1 MLMLQA
7 IKNTAFESFGSF
19 LVPCSYN
26 AEVERSEF
34 FCGNDTK
41 LNVGYISDL

>member
-19 LVPCSYN
+19 LVPN
-26 AEVERSEF
+26 VVIMQ
-34 FCGNDTK
+34 K
-41 LNVGYISDL
+41 LNGRNFSAEMIQN